1 MVKFKKIAT
10 AGATLTAA
18 ALALSACTGGG
29 GGTQDAAESQLQEVL
44 DRGHLIVGT
53 GSNNVPWHFQGDDG
67 ELQGGDIAMGHILAE
82 SLFGDPDAVEFV
94 QQSADS
100 RVPNLLTNKVDIAF
114 QFMTITP
121 ARAQQVAF
129 TIPYY
134 TEGVGLILP
143 ADGAY
148 ADVTELEEEI
158 ENGNTIR
165 VAVLENVDAEDTAQS
180 VLPGAE
186 VLMFDSQ
193 ANVYQAVESDRAE
206 AGVVDSSSIQWLANR
221 EPDRWVDAGVTAHPQ
236 NYGGAVAPGD
246 PIWLNYVNT
255 VIEDAMTGATWE
267 SYAAMLDEYFG
278 IQMDPPQ
285 VGIPQT
291 YRAPGQAD

>member
-1 MVKFKKIAT
+1 MANFKKIA
-10 AGATLTAA
+10 AASATVLAA

-29 GGTQDAAESQLQEVL
+29 GSQDPQESQLQEVL
-44 DRGHLIVGT
+44 DRGHVVVGT
-53 GSNNVPWHFQGDDG
+53 GSDNVPWHFRGDDG
-67 ELQGGDIAMGHILAE
+67 ELAGGDIAMGHILAE

-100 RVPNLLTNKVDIAF
+100 RVPNLLTNKVDIVF

-121 ARAQQVAF
+121 ERAQQVAF

-148 ADVTELEEEI
+148 ESHAEMEEEI
-158 ENGNTIR
+158 ANGGTVR
-165 VAVLENVDAEDTAQS
+165 VAVLENVDAEDTVES
-180 VLPGAE
+180 LLPGAE

-206 AGVVDSSSIQWLANR
+206 AGAVDASSIQWLANR
-221 EPDRWVDAGVTAHPQ
+221 EPERWVDAGFTAHPQ

-278 IQMDPPQ
+278 IEMDEPQ
-285 VGIPQT
+285 IGIPQT
-291 YRAPGQAD
+291 YRAPSQSE